1 MRKTSS
7 DLAAVAARSDEGMWA
22 SPTRPRVEPR
32 WAHGIGMPIS
42 HPSPLFYVVAVAAL
56 AAVATLAS
64 VATLAAVAA
73 ALGCSCGFTL
83 GIPVTVAGSQ
93 WEKKNVRNAEAAAE
107 AAAEAVAEAAAA
119 AAAAAAV
126 DAIRIEP

>member
-1 MRKTSS
+1 MRRTSS

-22 SPTRPRVEPR
+22 SPTRPRVEPG

-42 HPSPLFYVVAVAAL
+42 HPSPLFHVVAVATL
-56 AAVATLAS
+56 AAVATFAS

-83 GIPVTVAGSQ
+83 GIRCGFTLGK
-93 WEKKNVRNAEAAAE
+93 EKRT
-107 AAAEAVAEAAAA
+107 
-119 AAAAAAV
+119 
-126 DAIRIEP
+126 

>member
-64 VATLAAVAA
+64 VAA
-73 ALGCSCGFTL
+73 ALFHWPQLQFNAASFAGCR
-83 GIPVTVAGSQ
+83 PSQ
-93 WEKKNVRNAEAAAE
+93 GHVL
-107 AAAEAVAEAAAA
+107 
-119 AAAAAAV
+119 
-126 DAIRIEP
+126 

>member
-1 MRKTSS
+1 MWAIPTRSELSQAGHTEWIAVAIRRHSFMWPQWRFWPQWRLWPQS
-7 DLAAVAARSDEGMWA
+7 RLHLAAVAVSLWG
-22 SPTRPRVEPR
+22 
-32 WAHGIGMPIS
+32 
-42 HPSPLFYVVAVAAL
+42 F
-56 AAVATLAS
+56 AAVSL
-64 VATLAAVAA
+64 
-73 ALGCSCGFTL
+73 
-83 GIPVTVAGSQ
+83 

>member
-1 MRKTSS
+1 MKVCGQAPHAPELSQAGHTESACRLAIRRHSFMWS
-7 DLAAVAARSDEGMWA
+7 QWRLWPQWRLLPQWRLWPQSRLHLAAVAVSLWG
-22 SPTRPRVEPR
+22 
-32 WAHGIGMPIS
+32 
-42 HPSPLFYVVAVAAL
+42 F
-56 AAVATLAS
+56 AAVSL
-64 VATLAAVAA
+64 
-73 ALGCSCGFTL
+73 
-83 GIPVTVAGSQ
+83 